1 MNFWLPLYQFLS
13 LVGCFFGY
21 GYPMEVTKNSPRLL
35 CKVRIILATCPT
47 SPPTALP
54 TQQQISQPT
63 LTPTTPLCLL
73 HVAYLTLRHIYS
85 HKKNS
90 MVTRPTRWHPWRRP
104 HYYRQ
109 RNSKMKL
116 DVDGLFFQTTI
127 SDSITNKLQT
137 PLLPPQFR
145 GIRHLIKNNETFAS
159 KELMRVIHA
168 AVKAELG
175 KVGITGLMKFSNE
188 EWIVAPPL
196 RNQRVRSS
204 GIIHRDV
211 PYKSS
216 GYLTV
221 IILLGK
227 TSERGYGSINLWQ
240 NSHLLESGRTSHYP
254 KNFKRDHLDKCG
266 PATIDLKKNLIIF
279 DSRLIHQSLPHSQDV
294 QRNALSFYI
303 TIGNRQMPSPSIN
316 LIDLESL
323 ER

>member
-1 MNFWLPLYQFLS
+1 MGTRAQWRSPKNHL
-13 LVGCFFGY
+13 GY
-21 GYPMEVTKNSPRLL
+21 CV
-35 CKVRIILATCPT
+35 KVRSYPSYFAPPPHLLHCQHSANLVTYSHPYHPT
-47 SPPTALP
+47 LSSTRLP
-54 TQQQISQPT
+54 TNSYVSIFMLGLLRHPLFPT
-63 LTPTTPLCLL
+63 QSS
-73 HVAYLTLRHIYS
+73 HSNLRHIYS

-90 MVTRPTRWHPWRRP
+90 MVTRPTRWHPRHRP

-116 DVDGLFFQTTI
+116 NVDGLFFQTTI

-159 KELMRVIHA
+159 NELMRVIHA

-279 DSRLIHQSLPHSQDV
+279 DSRLIHQSLPHSQYYVYAFPVDV
-294 QRNALSFYI
+294 YVSIIGDFYF
-303 TIGNRQMPSPSIN
+303 
-316 LIDLESL
+316 
-323 ER
+323 

>member
-1 MNFWLPLYQFLS
+1 
-13 LVGCFFGY
+13 
-21 GYPMEVTKNSPRLL
+21 
-35 CKVRIILATCPT
+35 
-47 SPPTALP
+47 
-54 TQQQISQPT
+54 
-63 LTPTTPLCLL
+63 
-73 HVAYLTLRHIYS
+73 
-85 HKKNS
+85 
-90 MVTRPTRWHPWRRP
+90 
-104 HYYRQ
+104 
-109 RNSKMKL
+109 MKL
-116 DVDGLFFQTTI
+116 NVDGLFFQTTI

-227 TSERGYGSINLWQ
+227 TSEPGYGSINLWQ

-266 PATIDLKKNLIIF
+266 PATIDLKKI
-279 DSRLIHQSLPHSQDV
+279 
-294 QRNALSFYI
+294 
-303 TIGNRQMPSPSIN
+303 
-316 LIDLESL
+316 
-323 ER
+323 